1 MHKLENKI
9 TEGVCVLQEQA
20 HHGSR
25 FEPCLDS
32 LRTFQSHSRP
42 HSAQLLGPGV
52 ISLLKGCHLMPQ
64 RSHASYAALLSA
76 QSELS
81 YGEESLKRGRGA
93 NALPQCV
100 SRCMR

>member
-1 MHKLENKI
+1 MVAGL
-9 TEGVCVLQEQA
+9 
-20 HHGSR
+20 SR
-25 FEPCLDS
+25 ATDS
-32 LRTFQSHSRP
+32 LRTFQSHSGP

-93 NALPQCV
+93 KCTAAMCEKMYEKNQCKDGNKM
-100 SRCMR
+100 C